1 MVFLILFHGFVD
13 NEKSRFSPD
22 FCVIG
27 KSASSISLSISF
39 FYEGKDSLYFLFRTF
54 STFSTISSGEIF
66 FIQAKSPRMQGLL
79 P

>member
-27 KSASSISLSISF
+27 KSASIHLFF

-66 FIQAKSPRMQGLL
+66 FMQAKSPRMHGLL